1 MMVFQLHSLWLCVWR
16 LVKFKGRPAAQVL
29 VQWSSNCFAEDATG
43 GVDLLP
49 KCWFSGQIP
58 LQRMPLGSIFMSSW
72 PSFHSL
78 SLEDEEDENK
88 TNGENAEDEDDNE
101 DDKDAFAA
109 LLRRISTIRKT
120 NGPNYVV
127 LRDK

>member
-1 MMVFQLHSLWLCVWR
+1 
-16 LVKFKGRPAAQVL
+16 
-29 VQWSSNCFAEDATG
+29 
-43 GVDLLP
+43 
-49 KCWFSGQIP
+49 
-58 LQRMPLGSIFMSSW
+58 MPLGGIFMSSR

-78 SLEDEEDENK
+78 SLAVKAPHKDEEDENK